1 MKDVAMRKASSV
13 GLTVWIAVLGVPVL
27 LHAEAPASGT
37 ASASMATV
45 QTASIDARLQKL
57 IDTGVAFLQSQQGP
71 TGQFGSDKAPPA
83 ITALAT
89 RALVSEASLTADSE
103 SVKRAY
109 DYLLSQQLED
119 GGIYKDLLANY
130 NTAIAISALAAA
142 EDGRY
147 KPQIDRAVAY
157 LKRMQWTP
165 DTIPEYAGEKEENQG
180 KQVVKDDKDP
190 FFGGWGYGGRS
201 RGPGRPDLSN
211 VQMAID
217 ALHDAGVSK
226 DDPAMQK
233 AILFLSRT
241 QNLSETNDQPWAGN
255 DGGFVYGPSH
265 DRRGESFAGET
276 TDAAGERRL
285 RSYGSMTYAGL
296 KSFIYAGLSKDDPRV
311 KAAFDW
317 VTKNWSLDENPG
329 MKLAK
334 PENAQHGLY
343 YYYHTLARSL
353 HAYDAPTFAT
363 PDGETIDWRVALIDK
378 LEQQQ
383 KPDGSWVGDK
393 RWMEDNAVLTTSY
406 VVLAL
411 QEARDDLKRSPA
423 K

>member
-1 MKDVAMRKASSV
+1 MRRDIRTFIACSAVVLAMA
-13 GLTVWIAVLGVPVL
+13 G
-27 LHAEAPASGT
+27 LHAGAAQADRSQQAQSTVLAAS
-37 ASASMATV
+37 V
-45 QTASIDARLQKL
+45 DARLQKL
-57 IDTGVAFLQSQQGP
+57 IDRGTAFLLTQQAP
-71 TGQFGSDKAPPA
+71 TGQFGNEKAPPA
-83 ITALAT
+83 ITALAI
-89 RALVSEASLTADSE
+89 RALVSEESLTADSE
-103 SVKRAY
+103 PVKKAY
-109 DYLLSQQLED
+109 DYLLSQQLEN

-147 KPQIDRAVAY
+147 KPQIEKAVAY

-165 DTIPEYAGEKEENQG
+165 ETIPEYVGEKEENTG

-211 VQMAID
+211 VQLALD
-217 ALHDAGVSK
+217 ALHDAGVGK
-226 DDPAMQK
+226 NDPAMQR
-233 AILFLSRT
+233 AIVFLSRT
-241 QNLSETNDQPWAGN
+241 QNLSETNDQPWASN
-255 DGGFVYGPSH
+255 DGGFVYGPSA
-265 DRRGESFAGET
+265 DRRGESSAGET

-296 KSFIYAGLSKDDPRV
+296 KSFIYAGVSKDDPRV

-329 MKLAK
+329 MKLLK
-334 PENAQHGLY
+334 PEAAQQGLFY
-343 YYYHTLARSL
+343 YFHTLARAL
-353 HAYDAPTFAT
+353 HAYDAPTIAT
-363 PDGETIDWRVALIDK
+363 PDGTTVDWRVSLVEK
-378 LEQQQ
+378 LEKLQ
-383 KPDGSWVGDK
+383 KEDGSWTGEK
-393 RWMEDNAVLTTSY
+393 RWMEDNPVLTTSY

-411 QEARDDLKRSPA
+411 QETRDDLKRSPA